1 MNQTV
6 IGIDVGGTTT
16 KIVGFRKDRAGV
28 KALIAP
34 QFVRATDPLTSIYG
48 ALGKFTS
55 ENGLELSDISRIM
68 MTGAGASVITKPLYN
83 LDCRPVPEFSS
94 IGIGG
99 LYLSGLQE
107 AIVVSMGTGTA
118 LIHAKRDGDRHD
130 IEYLGGTGMGGGTLL
145 GLTRKMLGV
154 DTVEHIEQLCAEG
167 DLDNIDLR
175 IKDLA
180 RNSSTYAGINQNLTA
195 ANFGKVSDLA
205 TPSDLALGI
214 ANMVAETIMMLSV
227 FAARS
232 YGLSDIVLIG
242 NLTNIAPIRRVFENH
257 ATGFGVRFLIP
268 ENSQFGTV
276 IGAALNESEH
286 GAPQRQ
292 YPDIQKGLRHL
303 DGTAPIHIKNLHA
316 LQT

>member
-1 MNQTV
+1 MSKTV

-16 KIVGFRKDRAGV
+16 KIVGFRQSRTGEKE
-28 KALIAP
+28 LIAP

-48 ALGKFTS
+48 AFGKFTA
-55 ENGLELSDISRIM
+55 ENGLELCDIDRIL
-68 MTGAGASVITKPLYN
+68 MTGAGSSVITKPIYKLN
-83 LDCRPVPEFSS
+83 CQPVPEFSS

-99 LYLSGLQE
+99 LYLSGLDE

-118 LIHAKRDGDRHD
+118 LIHAKKTGGKHS
-130 IEYLGGTGMGGGTLL
+130 ITYLGGTGMGGGTLL

-167 DLDNIDLR
+167 DLNNIDLR

-180 RNSSTYAGINQNLTA
+180 QNSKTYQGIDEDLTA

-214 ANMVAETIMMLSV
+214 SNMVAETIMMLAV

-232 YGLSDIVLIG
+232 YHLKNIVLIG
-242 NLTNIAPIRRVFENH
+242 NLTNIAPIRSVFEKH
-257 ATGFGVRFLIP
+257 ADSFGVHFLIP
-268 ENSQFGTV
+268 ENSQYGTV
-276 IGAALNESEH
+276 IGAALN
-286 GAPQRQ
+286 
-292 YPDIQKGLRHL
+292 DF
-303 DGTAPIHIKNLHA
+303 
-316 LQT
+316 